1 MIWYKL
7 DEGETILHSA
17 VKQNRLG
24 VLKLL
29 LEQVGEVDFLNSK
42 DDYGNTVLHTSTA
55 WKQFEVNRKKKF
67 RLYNMFYDQCLI
79 EKSVFKNS

>member
-1 MIWYKL
+1 M
-7 DEGETILHSA
+7 
-17 VKQNRLG
+17 
-24 VLKLL
+24 L

-42 DDYGNTVLHTSTA
+42 DDNGITVLHTATTL
-55 WKQFEVNRKKKF
+55 KQFEVNRKVFFF